1 MVITHEENA
10 WLLTTED
17 VEKLPN
23 CNHHEADTRIIA
35 HDIPADT
42 PVVVVASDTDIL
54 ILLVYAYHKF
64 MKETGRQ
71 IQAVDT

>member
-23 CNHHEADTRIIA
+23 CNHHEADTRTIA
-35 HDIPADT
+35 HAIPADT
-42 PVVVVASDTDIL
+42 PVVVVASDTEYSDTLSLCISQ
-54 ILLVYAYHKF
+54 IHDRN
-64 MKETGRQ
+64 RQ
-71 IQAVDT
+71 TNSNED